1 MVVKMNDL
9 SKIIG
14 MRDTNNKYKENF
26 RELMNT
32 NRPDIPEIE
41 QIKKGYSNILI
52 VSSILKYRAESLLAL
67 INN

>member
-1 MVVKMNDL
+1 MNDL

>member
-32 NRPDIPEIE
+32 NRTDIPEIE